1 MQNLT
6 AEICAKFK
14 EARKAKGLN
23 QSALAQAV
31 GCKQSAVSMF
41 EAGMAT
47 KLSDEAVGK
56 MAELLGLDLAAMLK
70 ADEERRKAQ
79 GGMNV
84 LPVMA
89 AGVVSPG
96 DVQIAR
102 GYCPNCQCPSN
113 VPYVVDGRLLYRPS
127 RLMASPGGGTRCVQ
141 CGEMLEMRC
150 PACGAPLN
158 EGACCGVCGSAYVT
172 PTLIEGVD
180 VMAYARAR
188 RAEILELKSL
198 M

>member
-70 ADEERRKAQ
+70 ADEERRKAH
-79 GGMNV
+79 GGIDV

-89 AGVVSPG
+89 AGVINPG
-96 DVQIAR
+96 DVILVEDPSFLGNLQCMHLYQAKLVPVPSDEHGLLLHQIR
-102 GYCPNCQCPSN
+102 LKKLL
-113 VPYVVDGRLLYRPS
+113 VDNK
-127 RLMASPGGGTRCVQ
+127 Q
-141 CGEMLEMRC
+141 FQ
-150 PACGAPLN
+150 
-158 EGACCGVCGSAYVT
+158 
-172 PTLIEGVD
+172 
-180 VMAYARAR
+180 
-188 RAEILELKSL
+188 K
-198 M
+198 

>member
-6 AEICAKFK
+6 VEICAKFK

-89 AGVVSPG
+89 AGVVREAKKRHFHS
-96 DVQIAR
+96 QH
-102 GYCPNCQCPSN
+102 Q
-113 VPYVVDGRLLYRPS
+113 LFS
-127 RLMASPGGGTRCVQ
+127 RKQV
-141 CGEMLEMRC
+141 
-150 PACGAPLN
+150 
-158 EGACCGVCGSAYVT
+158 
-172 PTLIEGVD
+172 
-180 VMAYARAR
+180 R
-188 RAEILELKSL
+188 RSTFQLRRQ
-198 M
+198 